1 MQARPTKITIYTEVI
16 VDVKKG
22 TVSLPISEVAGLSLN
37 GSWKLE
43 YQKKARSTRSGL
55 QEEERERLPRSG
67 RALTRLDFPFFAKQ
81 HCGDTY

>member
-37 GSWKLE
+37 GAWKLE

-55 QEEERERLPRSG
+55 QEEQHDRLPRSG
-67 RALTRLDFPFFAKQ
+67 RALTRLDFALFAK
-81 HCGDTY
+81 